1 MGKKMTVLRGVPGEQ
16 SVFGYKVLGRGTDAG
31 RVFTF
36 WGRAR
41 EAVQA
46 AQGVQPLGRSAAT
59 QKRRVAPSGNPP
71 FRLAERTNTW
81 PSGYV

>member
-46 AQGVQPLGRSAAT
+46 AQGVQPLGRSTAKQT
-59 QKRRVAPSGNPP
+59 RRVALICNPP

>member
-41 EAVQA
+41 AAVQA
-46 AQGVQPLGRSAAT
+46 AQGVQPLGRSTAQHGGLLQSAI
-59 QKRRVAPSGNPP
+59 RRFVSQSARIHG
-71 FRLAERTNTW
+71 R
-81 PSGYV
+81 